1 MPYDSLTNRTDVDAL
16 IPEDVS
22 QAFREALQ
30 HQSAVLNLFRRI
42 PVGSSQTR
50 FPILS
55 ALPIAYWVNGDTG
68 LKQTTE
74 MAWTDKFMNIEELA
88 VIFPIPEAVIDDSG
102 TPIWNEAQPYMVQA
116 AGMLLDASVFFGTS
130 APASFPTN
138 IVAAAVAAGN
148 VVARGTT
155 ATAALGG
162 FAGDWDLLLG
172 TLEADGYMPTG
183 GISNITMRGFA
194 RAARTTEGER
204 YSEFTIT
211 TDYVE
216 KDGVRVVH
224 PMEGQW
230 PSGASVAETIILN
243 RNQFV
248 VGVRQ
253 DFTWKFLD
261 QAVIQDNTGA
271 IVFNLAQQD
280 MVAMRMKMRVGW
292 QVANTI
298 NRQQPVEANRYPAA
312 IMRTPA

>member
-1 MPYDSLTNRTDVDAL
+1 MPYDSITNRTDVDAL
-16 IPEDVS
+16 IPEEVS
-22 QAFREALQ
+22 QDFRTRLQ
-30 HQSAVLNLFRRI
+30 AESAVLSLFRRI
-42 PVGSSQTR
+42 PVSSSQVR

-74 MAWTDKFMNIEELA
+74 MAWDNKFMNIEEMA

-102 TPIWNEAQPYMVQA
+102 TPIWDEAQPYMVQA
-116 AGMLLDASVFFGTS
+116 AGRLLDATVFFGTS

-138 IVAAAVAAGN
+138 VVASAVAAGN

-155 ATAALGG
+155 TQANGG

-172 TLEADGYMPTG
+172 TLEQDGYMPTG
-183 GISNITMRGFA
+183 GVSNLTMRAFA
-194 RAARTTEGER
+194 RAARNTLGER
-204 YSEFTIT
+204 YNGEFTIG
-211 TDYVE
+211 DGYVE
-216 KDGVRVVH
+216 KDGVRVINSL
-224 PMEGQW
+224 EGQW
-230 PSGASVAETIILN
+230 PTGASVAETILLN

-271 IVFNLAQQD
+271 IVFNLPQMD
-280 MVAMRMKMRVGW
+280 MVAMRLKMRVGW
-292 QVANTI
+292 QVSNGI
-298 NRQQPVEANRYPAA
+298 NYQQPVEDSRYPAS

>member
-194 RAARTTEGER
+194 RAARNTEGER

-230 PSGASVAETIILN
+230 PSGASAAETIILN

-312 IMRTPA
+312 VMRTPA